1 LYLQHSATLKKLK
14 KKSKNKKP
22 VAAFMSSKMCI
33 WKNGVSVTFLGN
45 IKHTTKYIQRNQVN
59 HKRGT

>member
-14 KKSKNKKP
+14 KKNSKNKKP

-33 WKNGVSVTFLGN
+33 WEWG
-45 IKHTTKYIQRNQVN
+45 
-59 HKRGT
+59 